1 MGKNKLSWI
10 ERQKLKGRVI
20 KESIK
25 EIKNA
30 ESVTA
35 LMYKYTKTGKCR
47 GCHKT
52 KLLIKAT
59 GLCPSCTLGRG
70 KNIKDLRKK
79 LIPGK
84 CVNCGVKGLVD
95 PRFKECI
102 DCYLLNGRGGLK

>member
-20 KESIK
+20 KGAIK

-30 ESVTA
+30 ESVSA
-35 LMYKYTKTGKCR
+35 LMSKYTKTGKCR

-52 KLLIKAT
+52 KLIIKST
-59 GLCPSCTLGRG
+59 NLCTSCSFGRG
-70 KNIKDLRKK
+70 GKIKDLRKK

-84 CVNCGVKGLVD
+84 CVNCGVKGFVD

-102 DCYLLNGRGGLK
+102 DCYLLNCRGGLK